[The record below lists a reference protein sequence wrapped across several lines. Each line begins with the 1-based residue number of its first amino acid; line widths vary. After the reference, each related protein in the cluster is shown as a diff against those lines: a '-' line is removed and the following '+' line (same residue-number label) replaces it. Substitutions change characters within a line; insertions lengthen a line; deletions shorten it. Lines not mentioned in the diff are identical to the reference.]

1 MNKIIEFNNRHLY
14 LIIFIFRLI
23 VGGTFIISGLSKMID
38 PWGFIYKI
46 EQYFAI
52 WGISEYRSITLIIS
66 VALSAIEFI
75 LGVSLANGCYKRISV
90 LLLLISMLF
99 LFPFSLYIA
108 IFNPVNDCGCFGDFW
123 IISNGATAIKNGV
136 ILLLLIYLM
145 RYNAK
150 LRGFFNPY
158 IQWIFMSMS
167 IIYILLI
174 GIIGYNTQ
182 PLLDFRS
189 FKISS
194 NLTECTDN
202 TYYKFIY
209 EKDSNRRILSIEEL
223 ATIDSTWTFVERQE
237 IRKDNNKSE
246 FIIYDEFGDDIT
258 SEIIGRTE
266 KQLLLLIPEL
276 KRADISHSYLINE
289 LNDYIIAQGG
299 ELIGVFSTNKN
310 GIDYW
315 KDISIAQYEIYS
327 ADNTIIKELVRGNV
341 ALVYLNDGIIQWKRT
356 INSIDPNILSIE
368 DKSKILETL
377 YINGK
382 RQFSIITSIYI
393 ILLLILRMFDNTYIT
408 LKSFFYKKN
417 QKKDVTLQETN

>member
-23 VGGTFIISGLSKMID
+23 VGGTFIVSGLSKMID

-123 IISNGATAIKNGV
+123 IISNSATAIKNGV

-145 RYNAK
+145 RYNVK

-158 IQWIFMSMS
+158 IQWIFMSLS

-194 NLTECTDN
+194 NLAESTDN
-202 TYYKFIY
+202 TDYKFIY
-209 EKDSNRRILSIEEL
+209 EKDSDRRILTIEEL

-246 FIIYDEFGDDIT
+246 FIIYDEFGDDIS

-341 ALVYLNDGIIQWKRT
+341 ALVYLNNGIIQWKRT

-382 RQFSIITSIYI
+382 HQFSIITSIYI